1 MNPPRKKEWLSV
13 FVLEL
18 ASGGRCLDCI
28 HLVIILFYTIPF
40 SNTFKY
46 FCLMPVHF
54 TCNTV
59 FAGALAKGFL

>member
-40 SNTFKY
+40 SNMFKY

>member
-18 ASGGRCLDCI
+18 EGAWICLDCI
-28 HLVIILFYTIPF
+28 HLVIILLYTIQF
-40 SNTFKY
+40 SNMFKY
-46 FCLMPVHF
+46 LCLMPAHF

-59 FAGALAKGFL
+59 FAGALSKGFL